1 MRHKSSTPGT
11 DAGSGWTYSET
22 IDEEN
27 SAIRVRG
34 RVDRLGVDLLRGT
47 IEQLS
52 RRGHRHITVTV
63 EDPDN
68 VDTCA
73 RAVLAEVA
81 EGLAGCKGRL
91 TIRWST
97 DEDEADADLVA
108 FSSRHRTNGRSAHRG
123 GDVRRYR
130 PAVG

>member
-1 MRHKSSTPGT
+1 MRHTTSTPGT

-52 RRGHRHITVTV
+52 RRGHQHITVTV

-81 EGLAGCKGRL
+81 EGLAGCEGRL

-108 FSSRHRTNGRSAHRG
+108 FSGRHRTNGRSSHRG
-123 GDVRRYR
+123 GGVRRDR